1 MMTRRVLQFRNLAV
15 ILLVAECLVLLCLY
29 LILGGPLLF
38 AFAMYAIVKNILLF
52 IFFVYMTYLYEANT
66 LSVSEA
72 LNSDAKNAF
81 IFGGIGLIQYDENR
95 NIVWTSDLFKE
106 LNINIIGVKLLEWQP
121 HLASL
126 FDDEDIKVIDIKGRK
141 FEAYNSQETRL
152 IYLKDVSQFLSL
164 QQDYQDQQVCM
175 AYITIDNY
183 EETLENADE
192 PKMALIQ
199 SRSRQIIVDWAYS
212 NGIIIRRFKS
222 GGYLAFFNER
232 IYRKQVENKFAILDA
247 FKEMSKELD
256 EVMTLSIGIG
266 RDSRVLRELDDMA
279 SAALNLTYS
288 RGGDQV
294 AVKSGD
300 DKVRF
305 FGGNSDTFEKSSKVR
320 ARVISQSLTGLI
332 KNASQVYVMGHKNSD
347 LDSFGASLG
356 VAKIAQGYGKD
367 TKIIIDFDSIEQKT
381 KNVAMMVKTNPKYKG
396 MIISA
401 SEAIEHVVK
410 DTLLIVV
417 DNHKPSLAISNTLL
431 DRVKN
436 KVVIDHHRRGE
447 EFIVAPVLTYL
458 EPAASSTVELIVELC
473 EYQNIDLNM
482 NELDATIMYS
492 GMLIDTNYFK
502 QRVGVR
508 TFQSAAYLKELQA
521 NVTQA
526 YEFLEDSY
534 KETLQK
540 LTITQTAYQFNPFI
554 LIAVADENHEYARTM
569 LAKASNSLLEVSGIK
584 ASFTIGRVAK
594 NSVAISARSSKDI
607 NVQIIMENMGGGGH
621 FSMAAAQFED
631 KSIEDVRLLLEDK
644 LREYLED
651 RGELS

>member
-199 SRSRQIIVDWAYS
+199 SRSRPIIVDWAYY

-232 IYRKQVENKFAILDA
+232 IYRKQV
-247 FKEMSKELD
+247 
-256 EVMTLSIGIG
+256 
-266 RDSRVLRELDDMA
+266 
-279 SAALNLTYS
+279 
-288 RGGDQV
+288 
-294 AVKSGD
+294 
-300 DKVRF
+300 
-305 FGGNSDTFEKSSKVR
+305 
-320 ARVISQSLTGLI
+320 
-332 KNASQVYVMGHKNSD
+332 
-347 LDSFGASLG
+347 
-356 VAKIAQGYGKD
+356 
-367 TKIIIDFDSIEQKT
+367 
-381 KNVAMMVKTNPKYKG
+381 
-396 MIISA
+396 
-401 SEAIEHVVK
+401 
-410 DTLLIVV
+410 
-417 DNHKPSLAISNTLL
+417 
-431 DRVKN
+431 
-436 KVVIDHHRRGE
+436 
-447 EFIVAPVLTYL
+447 
-458 EPAASSTVELIVELC
+458 
-473 EYQNIDLNM
+473 
-482 NELDATIMYS
+482 
-492 GMLIDTNYFK
+492 
-502 QRVGVR
+502 
-508 TFQSAAYLKELQA
+508 
-521 NVTQA
+521 
-526 YEFLEDSY
+526 
-534 KETLQK
+534 
-540 LTITQTAYQFNPFI
+540 
-554 LIAVADENHEYARTM
+554 
-569 LAKASNSLLEVSGIK
+569 
-584 ASFTIGRVAK
+584 
-594 NSVAISARSSKDI
+594 
-607 NVQIIMENMGGGGH
+607 
-621 FSMAAAQFED
+621 
-631 KSIEDVRLLLEDK
+631 
-644 LREYLED
+644 
-651 RGELS
+651 

>member
-1 MMTRRVLQFRNLAV
+1 MTKKLLQSRNIVVALLIGEVV
-15 ILLVAECLVLLCLY
+15 ILFGIY
-29 LILGGPLLF
+29 LIVSSPFLF
-38 AFAMYAIVKNILLF
+38 AFAMYALVKNIILF
-52 IFFVYMTYLYEANT
+52 VVLIYLTYLWESNAV
-66 LSVSEA
+66 SVSDA

-95 NIVWTSDLFKE
+95 NIVWISDLFKE

-121 HLASL
+121 QLASL
-126 FDDEDIKVIDIKGRK
+126 FEDEDIKVIDVKGRK

-152 IYLKDVSQFLSL
+152 IYIKDVTQFLSL

-232 IYRKQVENKFAILDA
+232 IYRKQVENKFAILDT
-247 FKEMSKELD
+247 FKEMSNELD

-266 RDSRVLRELDDMA
+266 RDSRVLRELDEMA
-279 SAALNLTYS
+279 SSALNLTYS

-294 AVKSGD
+294 AVKSGED
-300 DKVRF
+300 NVKF

-320 ARVISQSLTGLI
+320 ARVIAQSLAGLI

-356 VAKIAQGYGKD
+356 IAKIAQGYGKE
-367 TKIIIDFDSIEQKT
+367 TKIIMDFESIEQKT
-381 KNVAMMVKTNPKYKG
+381 KSVATMIRNHAKYKG
-396 MIISA
+396 LITNYV
-401 SEAIEHVVK
+401 EAMEHVNK

-417 DNHKPSLAISNTLL
+417 DNHKPSLAISIGLL
-431 DRVKN
+431 DKVRN

-447 EFIVAPVLTYL
+447 EFIEAPVLTYL

-473 EYQNIDLNM
+473 EYQNVDVDI

-492 GMLIDTNYFK
+492 GMLVDTNNFK

-534 KETLQK
+534 KETLQR
-540 LTITQTAYQFNPFI
+540 LTITQTAYQYNSYI
-554 LIAVADENHEYARTM
+554 LIAVAGEENEYSRTM
-569 LAKASNSLLEVSGIK
+569 LAKASNALLEVNGIN
-584 ASFTIGRVAK
+584 ATFTIGKVAK
-594 NSVAISARSSKDI
+594 NIVAISARSSKGI

-621 FSMAAAQFED
+621 FTMAAAQFED
-631 KSIEDVRLLLEDK
+631 KSIEEVRILLEEK
-644 LREYLED
+644 IQEYLED
-651 RGELS
+651 RGEV

>member
-1 MMTRRVLQFRNLAV
+1 MTKKLLQSRNIVVALLIGEVV
-15 ILLVAECLVLLCLY
+15 ILFGIY
-29 LILGGPLLF
+29 LIVSSPFLF
-38 AFAMYAIVKNILLF
+38 AFAMYALVKNIILF
-52 IFFVYMTYLYEANT
+52 VVLIYLTYLWESNAV
-66 LSVSEA
+66 SVSDA

-95 NIVWTSDLFKE
+95 NIVWISDLFKE

-121 HLASL
+121 QLASL
-126 FDDEDIKVIDIKGRK
+126 FEDEDIKVIDVKGRK

-152 IYLKDVSQFLSL
+152 IYIKDVTQFLSL

-175 AYITIDNY
+175 AYITIENY

-232 IYRKQVENKFAILDA
+232 IYRKQVENKFAILDT
-247 FKEMSKELD
+247 FKEMSNELD

-266 RDSRVLRELDDMA
+266 RDSRVLRELDEMA
-279 SAALNLTYS
+279 SSALNLTYS

-294 AVKSGD
+294 AVKSGED
-300 DKVRF
+300 NVKF

-320 ARVISQSLTGLI
+320 ARVIAQSLAGLI

-356 VAKIAQGYGKD
+356 IAKIAQGYGKE
-367 TKIIIDFDSIEQKT
+367 TKIIMDFESIEQKT
-381 KNVAMMVKTNPKYKG
+381 KSVATMIRNHAKYKG
-396 MIISA
+396 LFTNYV
-401 SEAIEHVVK
+401 EAMEHVNK

-417 DNHKPSLAISNTLL
+417 DNHKPSLAISIGLL
-431 DRVKN
+431 DKVRN

-447 EFIVAPVLTYL
+447 EFIEAPVLTYL

-473 EYQNIDLNM
+473 EYQNVDVDI

-492 GMLIDTNYFK
+492 GMLVDTNNFK

-534 KETLQK
+534 KETLQR
-540 LTITQTAYQFNPFI
+540 LTITQTAYQYNSYI
-554 LIAVADENHEYARTM
+554 LIAVAGEENEYSRTM
-569 LAKASNSLLEVSGIK
+569 LAKASNALLEVNGIN
-584 ASFTIGRVAK
+584 ATFTIGKVAK
-594 NSVAISARSSKDI
+594 NIVAISARSSKGI

-621 FSMAAAQFED
+621 FTMAATQFED
-631 KSIEDVRLLLEDK
+631 KSIEEVRILLEEK
-644 LREYLED
+644 IQEYLED
-651 RGELS
+651 RGEV

>member
-1 MMTRRVLQFRNLAV
+1 MTKKILQLRNASVALIISECI
-15 ILLVAECLVLLCLY
+15 ILFVLY
-29 LILGGPLLF
+29 LIIGSPLLF
-38 AFAMYAIVKNILLF
+38 ALAIYATVKNIIIF
-52 IFFVYMTYLYEANT
+52 ILFVYLTYLIETSAI
-66 LSVSEA
+66 SVSEA
-72 LNSDAKNAF
+72 LNKDAKNAF

-126 FDDEDIKVIDIKGRK
+126 FEDEDIKIIDIKGRK
-141 FEAYNSQETRL
+141 FEAYNSKETRL
-152 IYLKDVSQFLSL
+152 IYIKDVSQFLSL

-199 SRSRQIIVDWAYS
+199 SRSRQVIVDWAYS
-212 NGIIIRRFKS
+212 NGVIIRRFKS
-222 GGYLAFFNER
+222 GGYIAFFNER
-232 IYRKQVENKFAILDA
+232 IYRKQVENKFAILDT
-247 FKEMSKELD
+247 FKEMSNELD

-300 DKVRF
+300 DNVKF

-320 ARVISQSLTGLI
+320 ARVIAQSLAGLI
-332 KNASQVYVMGHKNSD
+332 KNARQVYVMGHKNSD

-356 VAKIAQGYGKD
+356 VAKIAQAYDKEA
-367 TKIIIDFDSIEQKT
+367 KIIVDFDSIEQKT
-381 KNVAMMVKTNPKYKG
+381 KDIALMIKNHPNYKG
-396 MIISA
+396 MIISYI
-401 SEAIEHVVK
+401 EAMEHVNK
-410 DTLLIVV
+410 NTLLIVV
-417 DNHKPSLAISNTLL
+417 DNHKPSLAISSGLL
-431 DRVKN
+431 DRVRN
-436 KVVIDHHRRGE
+436 KVIIDHHRRGE

-458 EPAASSTVELIVELC
+458 EPSASSTVELVVELC
-473 EYQNIDLNM
+473 EYQNVELKI

-492 GMLIDTNYFK
+492 GMLVDTNNFK

-508 TFQSAAYLKELQA
+508 TFQSAAYLKDLQA

-534 KETLQK
+534 KETLQR
-540 LTITQTAYQFNPFI
+540 LTITKTAYQYNPYI
-554 LIAVADENHEYARTM
+554 LIAVSDDENEYSRTM
-569 LAKASNSLLEVSGIK
+569 LAKASNALLEVSGIK
-584 ASFTIGRVAK
+584 ASFTIGKVSK
-594 NSVAISARSSKDI
+594 NGVAISARSSKEI

-631 KSIEDVRLLLEDK
+631 KSIEEVRLLLEEK
-644 LREYLED
+644 IHEYLED
-651 RGELS
+651 RGEV

>member
-401 SEAIEHVVK
+401 SEAIEHIVK

-417 DNHKPSLAISNTLL
+417 DNHKPSLAISNALL

-607 NVQIIMENMGGGGH
+607 NVQIIMEKMGGGGH

-631 KSIEDVRLLLEDK
+631 KSIEDVRFLLEDK

>member
-1 MMTRRVLQFRNLAV
+1 MTRKILQFRNFAV
-15 ILLVAECLVLLCLY
+15 AVLVAECLVLFGLY
-29 LILGGPLLF
+29 LILGSPLVF
-38 AFAMYAIVKNILLF
+38 GFAMYALIKNMILF
-52 IFFVYMTYLYEANT
+52 VFFVYMTYLYETNT
-66 LSVSEA
+66 MSVSEA
-72 LNSDAKNAF
+72 LNNDAKNAF

-95 NIVWTSDLFKE
+95 NIIWTSDLFKE

-126 FDDEDIKVIDIKGRK
+126 FEDEDIRVIDVKGRK
-141 FEAYNSQETRL
+141 FEAYNSQESKL

-199 SRSRQIIVDWAYS
+199 SKSRQIIVDWAYS

-232 IYRKQVENKFAILDA
+232 IYRKQVENKFAILDT
-247 FKEMSKELD
+247 FKEMSNELD

-300 DKVRF
+300 GRVRF
-305 FGGNSDTFEKSSKVR
+305 FGGNSDTFEKSSKVK
-320 ARVISQSLTGLI
+320 ARVISQSLSGLI

-356 VAKIAQGYGKD
+356 VAKLAQGYGKVV
-367 TKIIIDFDSIEQKT
+367 KIVVDFDSIEQKT
-381 KNVAMMVKTNPKYKG
+381 KNVATIIKNDSRYKG

-401 SEAIEHVVK
+401 NEAIEHTNK
-410 DTLLIVV
+410 GTLLIVV
-417 DNHKPSLAISNTLL
+417 DNHKPSLAISKLL
-431 DRVKN
+431 LERVRN

-447 EFIVAPVLTYL
+447 EFIDSPVLTYL
-458 EPAASSTVELIVELC
+458 EPAASSAVELIVELC
-473 EYQNIDLNM
+473 EYQNVELKL
-482 NELDATIMYS
+482 NELDATVMYA

-508 TFQSAAYLKELQA
+508 TFQSAAYLKDLQA

-540 LTITQTAYQFNPFI
+540 LTITQTAYQYNPYI
-554 LIAVADENHEYARTM
+554 LIAVADEDHEYSRTM

-584 ASFTIGRVAK
+584 ASFTIGKVSK
-594 NSVAISARSSKDI
+594 NVVAISARSAKDI

-621 FSMAAAQFED
+621 FSMAAAQFEE
-631 KSIEDVRLLLEDK
+631 KSIEDVRLLLEEK
-644 LREYLED
+644 VKEYLED
-651 RGELS
+651 RGEV